1 MASWESVYEEV
12 IPDIN
17 AHGRTTIQHVTGSVS
32 DGIEI
37 VLSGTDVASAEKF
50 SIVVRNKSGQ
60 AANFIPRANNASGAA
75 ANLWTPASGAEWADI
90 GTAFA
95 VADGASIA
103 RTWDVSNFKNVA
115 IVGSAAADVR
125 SGLFVDASY
134 KTL

>member
-17 AHGRTTIQHVTGSVS
+17 AKGRLTLQHLTGSVS
-32 DGIEI
+32 DGMEI
-37 VLSGTDVASAEKF
+37 VMSGLDVSSAEKF
-50 SIVVRNKSGQ
+50 SVVVRNKSGQ
-60 AANFIPRANNASGAA
+60 AFNLLPRASNASGAA

-95 VADGASIA
+95 TADGASTP
-103 RTWDVSNFKNVA
+103 RTWDVSNFKF
-115 IVGSAAADVR
+115 ISLVGSAAAAVR
-125 SGLFVDASY
+125 SGLFVDVGY